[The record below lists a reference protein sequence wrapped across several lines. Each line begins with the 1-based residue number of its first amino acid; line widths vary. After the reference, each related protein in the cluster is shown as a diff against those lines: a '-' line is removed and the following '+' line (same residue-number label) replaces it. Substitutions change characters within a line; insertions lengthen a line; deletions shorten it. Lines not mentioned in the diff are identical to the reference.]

1 MPSSAQGPPGRVR
14 LRRAAVDDHQ
24 IGRIRELAL
33 AHRRVPFGGIVLR
46 ILLGIAQ
53 DVQLA
58 GFLAFVQ
65 VAPEPAGDHLV
76 DRGDVVGAVVAAD
89 AEPAVLALA
98 RQAVLEHDHR
108 RHDVRA
114 LQVGHVVALDPQRR
128 VVQAERF
135 LDLVQRPA
143 PGGQVAGPPG
153 LVQRQRLH
161 GVARDRVQQRLLVTA
176 PRHPQV
182 DGAAAADGQPF
193 RDRLRLGRQHGHQ
206 HLAGHAAARGCRR
219 RRARLSG
226 AFTARLPVDLAEEV
240 LDQFAGRHVLDL
252 FQHPAA
258 LAAHPAVADVED
270 LHGRL
275 ELVLGQGDDVAV
287 GPVPEHDGLLFQRPL
302 QRAHVVAQPRGAL
315 VLLGRRGLPH
325 LRLDPADE
333 PRGLPG
339 HEVAEIL
346 GQLAVLGRAHPV
358 HARGR
363 AFADVAEQAGPAD
376 LPGPLEHPGRA
387 GPDREHPE
395 QGVHR
400 VPDRPGV
407 RVGPEVP
414 GALALRAPHHHD
426 PGVLLAHGDRE
437 VRVALVVPVLDVVP
451 GVELLDPGVL
461 ELEGLHLGAD
471 DGPVDPRPPTSAW
484 PESAGA
490 GWRSPRS
497 RSSAAAAGTWPCPR
511 RSPGRAHHGTCRPRA
526 TPGWSPGPAGRL
538 PDLPRSNS
546 TAARRRSVPR
556 DTTA

>member
-1 MPSSAQGPPGRVR
+1 MVGDREPVRLVPDPLQQVEPLAAARQDDRELLPRQPDLFQALGQPAHGDVFDAQIAQGPPGRVR

-33 AHRRVPFGGIVLR
+33 AHRRVPFGGIDLR
-46 ILLGIAQ
+46 ILLGISQ
-53 DVQLA
+53 DVQLP

-76 DRGDVVGAVVAAD
+76 DGGDVVGAIVAAD

-98 RQAVLEHDHR
+98 RQAVLEHDHGG
-108 RHDVRA
+108 HDVRT
-114 LQVGHVVALDPQRR
+114 LQVGHVIALDPQRR
-128 VVQAERF
+128 VVQAEGF
-135 LDLVQRPA
+135 LNLVQGAA

-153 LVQRQRLH
+153 LVQRQRPP
-161 GVARDRVQQRLLVTA
+161 GVALDRVQQRLLVTA
-176 PRHPQV
+176 PRHPKV
-182 DGAAAADGQPF
+182 DGAVAADGQPF

-206 HLAGHAAARGCRR
+206 DLAGDAAA
-219 RRARLSG
+219 G
-226 AFTARLPVDLAEEV
+226 AVGGAGATVGRVHRRLPVHLAEEV

-270 LHGRL
+270 LHGRF

-287 GPVPEHDGLLFQRPL
+287 GPVPQHDGLLFQRPL
-302 QRAHVVAQPRGAL
+302 QRAQVVAEPRGAL
-315 VLLGRRGLPH
+315 VLLGRGGLPH
-325 LRLDPADE
+325 LCLDPADE
-333 PRGLPG
+333 PHGLPG

-346 GQLAVLGRAHPV
+346 GQLAVLGRAHPL

-363 AFADVAEQAGPAD
+363 AFADIAEQAGPAD

-400 VPDRPGV
+400 VPDRPRV

-414 GALALRAPHHHD
+414 GALALGSPHHHD

-451 GVELLDPGVL
+451 GIEFLDPGVL

-471 DGPVDPRPPTSAW
+471 DGPVDR
-484 PESAGA
+484 GRRRQH
-490 GWRSPRS
+490 GLSPRVQ
-497 RSSAAAAGTWPCPR
+497 AGEVR
-511 RSPGRAHHGTCRPRA
+511 E
-526 TPGWSPGPAGRL
+526 
-538 PDLPRSNS
+538 
-546 TAARRRSVPR
+546 V
-556 DTTA
+556 